1 MDAILH
7 EAWVLFVGIGS
18 WFVNRLSSKLDDL
31 DKNKADAEQMEM
43 IGEQGM
49 TVYQAHI
56 QTVKTNNPK
65 TV

>member
-1 MDAILH
+1 VNEEYIRTNL
-7 EAWVLFVGIGS
+7 WLRTKSIG
-18 WFVNRLSSKLDDL
+18 WFFINFITT
-31 DKNKADAEQMEM
+31 MEM